1 MSSPTPRP
9 RPAATPTPLAWA
21 LLLLGTLG
29 FAAAWASLSL
39 ATGRTHAWLAL
50 LAALDV
56 AVLLRLG
63 RWQPGASRAIGGTLA
78 WMAIVVLATWSVIA
92 GHLGKVFGLT
102 PWTSALRLGAD
113 HAWTLAGLA
122 FTPADLAWLAAG
134 LVAAL
139 FASR

>member
-1 MSSPTPRP
+1 MPSSPFRP
-9 RPAATPTPLAWA
+9 RVGTGAAWA
-21 LLLLGTLG
+21 LLALGIVG

-39 ATGRTHAWLAL
+39 ATGRTHAWMAL
-50 LAALDV
+50 LAAADV

-63 RWQPGASRAIGGTLA
+63 RWRPGGARAAGGALA
-78 WMAIVVLATWSVIA
+78 WATIVVLATWSVIA

-102 PWTSALRLGAD
+102 PWASAMRLGAD

-122 FTPADLAWLAAG
+122 FTPADLAWLACG
-134 LVAAL
+134 LLLAM